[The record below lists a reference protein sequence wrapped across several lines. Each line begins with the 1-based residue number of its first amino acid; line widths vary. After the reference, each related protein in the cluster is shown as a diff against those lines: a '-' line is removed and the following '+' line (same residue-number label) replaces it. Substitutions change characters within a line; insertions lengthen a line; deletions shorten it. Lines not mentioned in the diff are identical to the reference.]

1 MRYTGQNRQKNRPC
15 NERFPEQR
23 FSLEEFKT
31 LDAAFNKKKLTN
43 CFIYTACV
51 TYYSYI

>member
-23 FSLEEFKT
+23 FPLEEFKT
-31 LDAAFNKKKLTN
+31 LDAAFYKEN
-43 CFIYTACV
+43 
-51 TYYSYI
+51 